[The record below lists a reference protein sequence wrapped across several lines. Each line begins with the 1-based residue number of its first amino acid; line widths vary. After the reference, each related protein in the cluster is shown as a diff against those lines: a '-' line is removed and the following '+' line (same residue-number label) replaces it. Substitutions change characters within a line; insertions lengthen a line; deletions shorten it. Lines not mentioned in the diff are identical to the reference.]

1 MMKKLLIILLFIT
14 ISSYSQEFYLEYK
27 QMESELI
34 KSGFK
39 EPYLGSRGYPKKL
52 KKILISKDGSEM
64 NLDWGTGYEYLN
76 RGILFRVKS
85 NSSSLKD
92 LIFKTDLDVQFRVTF
107 EPNNP
112 VFLVLSYYWGGENE
126 IEKKYYIQD
135 FYKILSDEE
144 IEKKKEKDRL
154 EKERRRLE
162 YERRERKR
170 LEKLEIEIAKKK
182 NELKLQIE
190 EIKQNYISRINK
202 TKSLKA
208 EIDILIYKNINEE
221 VQQEILA
228 PEVKRVINETEQ
240 SSIKFN
246 SLINELFK
254 QHNLVSLSEFYSES
268 NNTLISNLVSDYTK
282 TTDIS
287 DSIVKELKIISNR
300 LEIFCSEETIL
311 SSIEKKLEM
320 VENIKV
326 SYKDHLKYISL
337 FNLDKPR
344 ISDEEIIF
352 NDSDGIE
359 ETIIETTESD
369 REVESPSIEKVKYS
383 GEFNEIDEI
392 IWSYLQLNK
401 ELFDSYIV
409 LDEEGFDFNSYKI
422 RKNQRNIILALEPE
436 KNLLDILN
444 SNEQAIKDL
453 FYLNSYNRSYWYFIE
468 KNDKKELRPYYRV
481 EKIFSKSNSLNE
493 LDKLSVGVWQVINKL
508 KNTNKLEMDHNNL
521 LFLSALCVN
530 QSTIQDYKKYIVKS
544 FKNGFK
550 YSPLGFDE
558 TNVLKNPNFS
568 NGGYI
573 RDNIDYSKYFKE
585 KINLIKKDIWS
596 SVINNST
603 EECNF
608 AEIPKRFL
616 AVEEPPIF
624 NGCENSIDKRDCFYE
639 QMRNHFKKHFIIP
652 EIPEEMASGRFNPVM
667 SFLIERDGTIC
678 NIRVRR
684 GADFLKTEILR
695 VLNILPV
702 MTPARQ
708 VGLPVTVEF
717 GMSLPILY
725 N

>member
-1 MMKKLLIILLFIT
+1 MKRQILIISLFLVCQT
-14 ISSYSQEFYLEYK
+14 FFCYSQEFYLEYK
-27 QMESELI
+27 TMKRELT
-34 KSGFK
+34 KSGYS
-39 EPYLGSRGYPKKL
+39 EPYLGNRGYSKAL

-64 NLDWGTGYEYLN
+64 ILDWGKGYEYTFQGRLIRAN
-76 RGILFRVKS
+76 S
-85 NSSSLKD
+85 NSNSLKD
-92 LIFKTDLDVQFRVTF
+92 LVFKTPLDVVFRVTF

-112 VFLVLSYYWGGENE
+112 DLLVLSYNWGGEDDYY
-126 IEKKYYIQD
+126 KKYYIQD
-135 FYKILSDEE
+135 FYKILTDEE
-144 IEKKKEKDRL
+144 IEKKKEEDRL
-154 EKERRRLE
+154 EKERIRLE
-162 YERRERKR
+162 IERRERKR
-170 LEKLEIEIAKKK
+170 LEELEIEIAKKK

-221 VQQEILA
+221 VQQKILVS
-228 PEVKRVINETEQ
+228 EVKKVINETEQ
-240 SSIKFN
+240 SFVNFN

-254 QHNLVSLSEFYSES
+254 QHKLGSLSEFYSDS

-287 DSIVKELKIISNR
+287 DSLVKQLKIISNR

-311 SSIEKKLEM
+311 SSIEKKLEL

-326 SYKDHLKYISL
+326 SFKDDLKYISL

-344 ISDEEIIF
+344 TTDVEILIDYDEDEI
-352 NDSDGIE
+352 
-359 ETIIETTESD
+359 TEAD
-369 REVESPSIEKVKYS
+369 WEAESPSIEKVKYS
-383 GEFNEIDEI
+383 GKFNEIDEI
-392 IWSYLQLNK
+392 IWSYLQLNE

-409 LDEEGFDFNSYKI
+409 LNEEGFEFNSNKI
-422 RKNQRNIILALEPE
+422 RRNQRNIILALEPE

-444 SNEQAIKDL
+444 SNEQAIRDL

-468 KNDKKELRPYYRV
+468 KNHKNELKPYYRV
-481 EKIFSKSNSLNE
+481 EKNFSKSNSLYE

-508 KNTNKLEMDHNNL
+508 KNINKMDIHHNNL

-544 FKNGFK
+544 FRNGFK

-568 NGGYI
+568 NEGYI
-573 RDNIDYSKYFKE
+573 RNKIDYSKYSKE
-585 KINLIKKDIWS
+585 NINLIKKDIWS

-603 EECNF
+603 EECSF
-608 AEIPKRFL
+608 DEIPMKIFD
-616 AVEEPPIF
+616 VEESPIF
-624 NGCENSIDKRDCFYE
+624 PGCENSIDKIDCLRE
-639 QMRNHFKKHFIIP
+639 QIVNHFKKHFIFP
-652 EIPEEMASGRFNPVM
+652 EITEEMPSKISRPRMRFIIQV
-667 SFLIERDGTIC
+667 DGTIC
-678 NIRVRR
+678 YIRVI

-702 MTPARQ
+702 MKPARK
-708 VGLPVTVEF
+708 GSLPVTVDF
-717 GMSLPILY
+717 GMFTPIFR
-725 N
+725 